1 MQSEISDKHIDEI
14 NAQMKKYYANAM
26 KRTIADFEAT
36 YDKILATKKKG
47 EKVTPADLYNLD
59 KYWKMQGQLREELQL
74 LGDKEISLLSTK
86 FEEQYRD
93 IYKSTTLRSKSSGN
107 FAEISDASVKEMINS
122 CWCADGKTWSDR
134 VWDNTEKLAETLN
147 EELVHCVVTGKKTSE
162 LKQLLQE
169 RFNVSYRQAETL
181 VRTEI
186 AQLQVSASRNR
197 YESYGLKEY
206 EILGRDEHDIGC
218 VCKKMNGKKFKLS
231 EMKIGV
237 NAPPFHPRCR
247 CDIIPVVDTDF
258 KDKIV
263 QNRNTE
269 EIKKDKEKV
278 INDVQPRKCLQCG
291 KDFASIDG
299 ALVCNTCRNEIL
311 NSKKT
316 GIPFRAKGFDEDAIV
331 KWYVSPAG
339 TKEEDKAWNDMWDS
353 QAPLYEMWK
362 KKHPN
367 DSLENYGYHFEASY
381 SGFGG
386 YHKRWLRNSD
396 DGIVFEDDLFF
407 ICIDCGEVFMRKSN
421 AQMRCTECE
430 EIHRKKYK
438 AQKEKER
445 RAKKKL
451 KGK

>member
-59 KYWKMQGQLREELQL
+59 KYWKMQGQLKQELEL
-74 LGDKEISLLSTK
+74 LGEKEITLLSEK

-147 EELVHCVVTGKKTSE
+147 EELVHCVVTGKKTTE
-162 LKQLLQE
+162 LKNLLQE

-186 AQLQVSASRNR
+186 AQLQISASRNR

-231 EMKIGV
+231 EMKIGI

-258 KDKIV
+258 KDKIIT
-263 QNRNTE
+263 N
-269 EIKKDKEKV
+269 KKDKENKEQQ
-278 INDVQPRKCLQCG
+278 INNIKAGKCLQCG
-291 KDFASIDG
+291 KDFASVNG
-299 ALVCNTCRNEIL
+299 AVICNKCRNEVL
-311 NSKKT
+311 NRQGAIT
-316 GIPFRAKGFDEDAIV
+316 LRTRGYTDDEIV
-331 KWYVSPAG
+331 KWFIAPDG
-339 TKEEDKAWNDMWDS
+339 KEEKDAFDEMWYKRRN
-353 QAPLYEMWK
+353 LYEEWK
-362 KKHPN
+362 LKHPN
-367 DSLENYGYHFEASY
+367 ESLEKHGYYFKSGYGYRD
-381 SGFGG
+381 GFKKEWYRKSDDKYIDESDLFFVCVDCGEIF
-386 YHKRWLRNSD
+386 LRNSNSQKR
-396 DGIVFEDDLFF
+396 
-407 ICIDCGEVFMRKSN
+407 CADCE
-421 AQMRCTECE
+421 A
-430 EIHRKKYK
+430 IHRRKYK
-438 AQKEKER
+438 AAKEKER
-445 RAKKKL
+445 RLKKKL
-451 KGK
+451 NGK